1 MPALLLIASLLI
13 SPAPLR
19 QPPAAA
25 AESAPT
31 AGYFFL
37 LGRHLE
43 AEGKV
48 DEAIAA
54 HQKAIGLEP
63 ASAEL
68 KAELAAL
75 YARQDRAA
83 EAVDMARAAL
93 ALDDANLEANRIL
106 GSVYAAF
113 AEQRQGLKP
122 GDDSAQYAEQAI
134 VALEKASRDGAADVG
149 LTLLLGRMYVRTRAF
164 DKAIGPLKRVIE
176 EQPGYSEAAWLLATA
191 HEELDQVDAAVD
203 VLRAAVQ
210 FNPRFFRGQVR
221 IAELNEKRGH
231 WKEAVDAYATA
242 EQMNARAAAELTPR
256 RAAALINAGRAE
268 EARDL
273 LTSLAAGPKA
283 DPAILY
289 LYAVSQ
295 RQSEDLAGAEAT
307 ARRLREAAPADP
319 RGMYVLAQVLE
330 AKGDAEGAERSLR
343 ELLARDPKDAT
354 ALNHLGYMFAERGA
368 RLDEAVDLVQ
378 RALQIEP
385 DNPSFLDSLG
395 WAYYRQG
402 RLELADR
409 PLTDAAAKLPNS
421 SVVQDHLG
429 DLRYKQG
436 RYTEAAEAWERSL
449 AGDGES
455 IDRRTIERKLRD
467 AKARR

>member
-1 MPALLLIASLLI
+1 MPALLLIASLLA
-13 SPAPLR
+13 SPAPLP

-25 AESAPT
+25 AEAAPT

-43 AEGKV
+43 GEGKV
-48 DEAIAA
+48 DDAIAA
-54 HQKAIGLEP
+54 HQQAIALEP
-63 ASAEL
+63 SSAEL
-68 KAELAAL
+68 KAELAAV
-75 YARQDRAA
+75 YARQDRAVEAIEMA
-83 EAVDMARAAL
+83 EAAL

-113 AEQRQGLKP
+113 AEQPQGLRA
-122 GDDSAQYAEQAI
+122 GEDRAQYAEKA
-134 VALEKASRDGAADVG
+134 VAALEKASREGTADIG

-176 EQPGYSEAAWLLATA
+176 EQPGYSEAAWLLAGA
-191 HEELDQVDAAVD
+191 HEELDQADAAVD
-203 VLRAAVQ
+203 VLRAAVG

-221 IAELNEKRGH
+221 IAELYEKLGR
-231 WKEAVDAYATA
+231 WKEAVEAYATA
-242 EQMNARAAAELTPR
+242 QQMNARAAAELTPR

-273 LTSLAAGPKA
+273 LAGSAAGAKA

-307 ARRLREAAPADP
+307 ARRLREAAPEDP
-319 RGMYVLAQVLE
+319 RGMYVLAQILE
-330 AKGDAEGAERSLR
+330 AKGDTEGAERSLR
-343 ELLARDPKDAT
+343 ELLVRDPKDAT

-368 RLDEAVDLVQ
+368 RLDEAVDLVR
-378 RALQIEP
+378 RALEIEP
-385 DNPSFLDSLG
+385 GNPSFLDSLG
-395 WAYYRQG
+395 WAYFRQG
-402 RLELADR
+402 RIELADR

-436 RYTEAAEAWERSL
+436 RYEEAAAAWQRSL
-449 AGDGES
+449 AGDGEA
-455 IDRRTIERKLRD
+455 IDRSIIERKLRD

>member
-1 MPALLLIASLLI
+1 MLALLLFSTLFAA
-13 SPAPLR
+13 PAPLS

-25 AESAPT
+25 AEAAPT

-43 AEGKV
+43 SEGKV

-54 HQKAIGLEP
+54 HQRAIALEP

-68 KAELAAL
+68 KAELAAV

-83 EAVDMARAAL
+83 EAIKMAQAAL

-106 GSVYAAF
+106 GSVYAAL
-113 AEQRQGLKP
+113 AEQRTGR
-122 GDDSAQYAEQAI
+122 SSEEASQYAKEAI
-134 VALEKASRDGAADVG
+134 VALEKASREGTADVG

-164 DKAIGPLKRVIE
+164 DKAAPLLKRVFE
-176 EQPGYSEAAWLLATA
+176 EQPGYSEAAWLLASA
-191 HEELDQVDAAVD
+191 YEELGQPEAAID
-203 VLRAAVQ
+203 VLRAAVE
-210 FNPRFFRGQVR
+210 FNPRFYRGQIRV
-221 IAELNEKRGH
+221 AELHEKSGR
-231 WKEAVDAYATA
+231 WKEAVEAYALA
-242 EQMNARAAAELTPR
+242 QQMNARTAAELTPR

-268 EARDL
+268 EAREFL
-273 LTSLAAGPKA
+273 AKLAADAKA

-307 ARRLREAAPADP
+307 ARRLREVAPADP

-343 ELLARDPKDAT
+343 ELLARDPRDAT

-368 RLDEAVDLVQ
+368 KLDEAVDLVR
-378 RALQIEP
+378 RALEIEP
-385 DNPSFLDSLG
+385 GNPSFLDSLG
-395 WAYYRQG
+395 WAYFRQG
-402 RLELADR
+402 RIELADG
-409 PLTDAAAKLPNS
+409 PLTDAAARLPNS

-436 RYTEAAEAWERSL
+436 RYGEAIAAWERSL

-455 IDRRTIERKLRD
+455 IDRAVIERKLRD